1 MKNREILAMIDQGL
15 EDFENDKRNEKNL
28 RMLLNFKSS
37 SLEYNEKEFKVTP
50 PKLKKKLNISTY
62 IKHTGNNQLF

>member
-1 MKNREILAMIDQGL
+1 MKNREVLAMIDQGL

-37 SLEYNEKEFKVTP
+37 SLEYNEKQFKVTS
-50 PKLKKKLNISTY
+50 PKLKKKLSTSRY
-62 IKHTGNNQLF
+62 IKSTGNNQLF

>member
-1 MKNREILAMIDQGL
+1 MKNSEVLAMIDQGL

-37 SLEYNEKEFKVTP
+37 SIEYNEKEFKMTP
-50 PKLKKKLNISTY
+50 PRLKKKLNAGIY
-62 IKHTGNNQLF
+62 IKKNGNNQLF